1 MSFLLNE
8 QFAPPGDGD
17 DEILRLLKQLESGVP
32 MDQQIAAQ
40 RLIEMRAEKAL
51 VTALR
56 SKNPIAAQLAT
67 SGLWECWLNEQGP
80 EARKVMDAGIAR
92 MEQGELEDALEI
104 FVRLCRQHPDWAEA
118 HNKRATALYLL
129 GNARQSYKACQLV
142 VELKPDHFGAW
153 NGMALCAAQMEKW
166 RAALNAAQRGLA
178 LQPGAQANLDLI
190 ALAEERLREGA

>member
-118 HNKRATALYLL
+118 HNKRATVL
-129 GNARQSYKACQLV
+129 
-142 VELKPDHFGAW
+142 
-153 NGMALCAAQMEKW
+153 
-166 RAALNAAQRGLA
+166 
-178 LQPGAQANLDLI
+178 
-190 ALAEERLREGA
+190 